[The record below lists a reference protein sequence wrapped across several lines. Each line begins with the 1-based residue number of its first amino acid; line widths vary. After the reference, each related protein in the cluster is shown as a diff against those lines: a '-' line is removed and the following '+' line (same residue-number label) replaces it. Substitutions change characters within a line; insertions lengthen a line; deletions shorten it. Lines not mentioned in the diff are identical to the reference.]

1 MKKKLFLCFIFI
13 FFLLLLCFPKE
24 ALEGST
30 NGLLLWFHTVLPT
43 LLPFIIL
50 TNFIIR
56 LDAVHILCRFFTPVC
71 KRLFHTGSYG
81 CYAMLTGFLCGY
93 PMGAK
98 IIADLL
104 REEKL
109 STEEGNYLLGICNN
123 ASPMFV
129 LGYVITQ
136 SLDCPE
142 HKTALLLILYG
153 TPVIYAFF
161 TKPVRGFAQK
171 ANTKNG
177 TFYQTSLPSSNNSL
191 CQNHTG
197 SNRLT
202 FQIIDESIM
211 NGFETIT
218 RLGGYII
225 LFAIIAKM
233 ATVHL
238 HTVTILN
245 HLLIGFIEITNG
257 IHSIGT
263 SKLSLQWQI
272 PLCVAIV
279 TLGGLSGLAQTKS
292 MIQGTSLSIT
302 RYMYTKLIICCFS
315 TIAAAVYCYLFI
327 P

>member
-1 MKKKLFLCFIFI
+1 MKKKLFLCFIFA

-50 TNFIIR
+50 TNFIVK
-56 LDAVHILCRFFTPVC
+56 LDSVHILCRFFTPIC
-71 KRLFHTGSYG
+71 KRLFHVGSYG

-104 REEKL
+104 REGKL
-109 STEEGNYLLGICNN
+109 STAEGNYLLGICNN
-123 ASPMFV
+123 ASPMFF

-136 SLDCPE
+136 SLDCPQ
-142 HKTALLLILYG
+142 HKPALLLILYG
-153 TPVIYAFF
+153 IPLIYAFL
-161 TKPVRGFAQK
+161 TKPVHGFAQK
-171 ANTKNG
+171 TPMQSSE
-177 TFYQTSLPSSNNSL
+177 FYQTGTGNSSDTL
-191 CQNHTG
+191 

-233 ATVHL
+233 ATARL

-257 IHSIGT
+257 IHSIG
-263 SKLSLQWQI
+263 SSNLSLQWQI
-272 PLCVAIV
+272 PLSMAII

-292 MIQGTSLSIT
+292 MIQGTPLSLT
-302 RYMYTKLIICCFS
+302 RYIYVKLKICCLS
-315 TIAAAVYCYLFI
+315 TFAAAVYCNLFVA
-327 P
+327 

>member
-1 MKKKLFLCFIFI
+1 MKKKLFLCFIF
-13 FFLLLLCFPKE
+13 FFFIILLCFPKE

-50 TNFIIR
+50 TNFIIK
-56 LDAVHILCRFFTPVC
+56 LDAVHILCRLITPIC
-71 KRLFHTGSYG
+71 NKLFHVDSYG
-81 CYAMLTGFLCGY
+81 CYAMITGFLCGY

-104 REEKL
+104 REQKI
-109 STEEGNYLLGICNN
+109 SADQGNYLLGICNN
-123 ASPMFV
+123 VSPMFFI
-129 LGYVITQ
+129 GYVITQ
-136 SLDCPE
+136 SLDCPQ
-142 HKTALLLILYG
+142 HKTALLLILYT
-153 TPVIYAFF
+153 TPLLYAFF
-161 TKPVRGFAQK
+161 TRPVHGFAQK
-171 ANTKNG
+171 MPIQSG
-177 TFYQTSLPSSNNSL
+177 TFHQT
-191 CQNHTG
+191 QNTDRSFLKNTDKNI

-211 NGFETIT
+211 DGFETVT

-233 ATVHL
+233 ATARL

-263 SKLSLQWQI
+263 SNLSLQWQL
-272 PLCVAIV
+272 PLSIAIV

-292 MIQGTSLSIT
+292 MIQGTPLSIT
-302 RYMYTKLIICCFS
+302 RYMYTKLKIGCLS
-315 TIAAAVYCYLFI
+315 TFAAAIYCYLFI
-327 P
+327 A